1 MPRYQRHDATLP
13 SRPVLVIALE
23 GWIDAGFA
31 AASATAALL
40 ESVRTEPYV
49 TFDPD
54 GLIDYRSRRPRLR
67 VDDGVR
73 GQILYAEPQ
82 LLVGSTP
89 GGTGIAVLVGQEPDF
104 AWRAFSADVAALAV
118 ELGCRLVIGLGA
130 FPNGVPHT
138 RPVRLAATASEEALA
153 VQVGFVPGALDVPAG
168 IGDVIGARCSEIG
181 IPSVGLWA
189 RVPHYV
195 AGMPFPPGALA
206 LVEGLNALSGLSLD
220 TSELQKSAEA
230 TRHRVDELIAAS
242 EEHAELV
249 RRLEDQFESYGPGES
264 GISEIGLGEALPSG
278 DEIAAELERF
288 LRGEA

>member
-1 MPRYQRHDATLP
+1 MARYERHDATVP
-13 SRPVLVIALE
+13 ARPVLVIALE

-31 AASATAALL
+31 AATAAAALL
-40 ESVRTEPYV
+40 ESVPTEPYV

-67 VDDGVR
+67 IDDGVR
-73 GQILYAEPQ
+73 GPIVYAEPQ

-89 GGTGIAVLVGQEPDF
+89 GGTGVAVLVGPEPDL
-104 AWRAFSADVAALAV
+104 AWRDFSGDVAALAV
-118 ELGCRLVIGLGA
+118 ELDCRLVIGLGA

-138 RPVRLAATASEEALA
+138 RPVRLAATASDEALA
-153 VQVGFVPGALDVPAG
+153 RQVGFVPGAIDVPAG
-168 IGDVIGARCSEIG
+168 IGDVIGAACSQAG
-181 IPSVGLWA
+181 IASVGLWA

-220 TSELQKSAEA
+220 TGELQRSAEA
-230 TRHRVDELIAAS
+230 TRRRVDELIAAS

-249 RRLEDQFESYGPGES
+249 RRLEDQFESFGPGES
-264 GISEIGLGEALPSG
+264 GIREVGVDEAIPSG

-288 LRGEA
+288 LRGES

>member
-1 MPRYQRHDATLP
+1 MARYERHDATVP
-13 SRPVLVIALE
+13 ARPVLVIALE

-31 AASATAALL
+31 AASAAAALL
-40 ESVRTEPYV
+40 ASVPTEPYV

-67 VDDGVR
+67 IDDGVR
-73 GQILYAEPQ
+73 GPIVYAEPQ

-89 GGTGIAVLVGQEPDF
+89 GGTGVAVLVGPEPDL
-104 AWRAFSADVAALAV
+104 AWRDFSGDVAALAV
-118 ELGCRLVIGLGA
+118 ELDCRLVIGLGA

-138 RPVRLAATASEEALA
+138 RPVRLAATASDEALA
-153 VQVGFVPGALDVPAG
+153 RQVGFVPGAIDVPAG
-168 IGDVIGARCSEIG
+168 IGDVIGAACSQAG
-181 IPSVGLWA
+181 IASVGLWA

-220 TSELQKSAEA
+220 TGELQRSAEA
-230 TRHRVDELIAAS
+230 TRRRVDELIAAS

-249 RRLEDQFESYGPGES
+249 RRLEDQFESFGPGES
-264 GISEIGLGEALPSG
+264 GIREVGVDEAIPSG

-288 LRGEA
+288 LRGES